1 MHTTD
6 IAQHHFSSSASYLL
20 SVLYYLI
27 LGRISWLNFLLLF
40 VNTSQG
46 HLERGNPNRGIASI
60 RLACKQASGIFSWLM
75 SNMGRLSPLWMVLPP
90 SPWQVVLDC
99 MKKKSSRVSH
109 GEQTSKHHPSMASA
123 SAPAF
128 MFLPQDSDL
137 TILHGML

>member
-1 MHTTD
+1 MGKQVQVG
-6 IAQHHFSSSASYLL
+6 I
-20 SVLYYLI
+20 I
-27 LGRISWLNFLLLF
+27 FLLM
-40 VNTSQG
+40 TC
-46 HLERGNPNRGIASI
+46 ERTLTA
-60 RLACKQASGIFSWLM
+60 M
-75 SNMGRLSPLWMVLPP
+75 SAATPV
-90 SPWQVVLDC
+90 QVVLDC